1 MSYINFLRVHL
12 YGCII
17 FFQYYQRASFGTI
30 QNSME
35 VSHTCPRRS
44 QAARAAL
51 QPTHSPEPTS
61 SYKCLV
67 AARACSQKSG
77 IGTLLSL
84 CCDRNKSDHSNMKQG
99 VISFCNDMPH
109 RVTFFCCY
117 ATIKSLLLCY
127 APKKQ
132 TTTIYKK
139 GQREMRRNVCC
150 STTYYSE
157 LGSGALHSC
166 PVYLP
171 LHKNTYIVREF
182 HCLISFGK
190 IFYCRTVQGYACIYT
205 LFIDMK

>member
-1 MSYINFLRVHL
+1 
-12 YGCII
+12 
-17 FFQYYQRASFGTI
+17 
-30 QNSME
+30 
-35 VSHTCPRRS
+35 
-44 QAARAAL
+44 
-51 QPTHSPEPTS
+51 
-61 SYKCLV
+61 
-67 AARACSQKSG
+67 
-77 IGTLLSL
+77 
-84 CCDRNKSDHSNMKQG
+84 
-99 VISFCNDMPH
+99 MPH

-190 IFYCRTVQGYACIYT
+190 IFYCRTVYGYACIYT
-205 LFIDMK
+205 LFIDMKWSQVQAWSSTNGGPIQFGFPHCHRSQYGPALWCLQKHKRNKNQLNDPMVLVHETKQKYV